1 MGTVV
6 GVRIDGFWV
15 KGLGMRIACIVD
27 FWVGADMM
35 GLCLYL
41 RSVYNGGI
49 VQYRKFMD
57 CQWKD
62 SEVYVDDTV

>member
-15 KGLGMRIACIVD
+15 KGLGMRIACIVV

-41 RSVYNGGI
+41 RSVHNGGI
-49 VQYRKFMD
+49 VQHRKYMD

>member
-1 MGTVV
+1 V
-6 GVRIDGFWV
+6 G
-15 KGLGMRIACIVD
+15 
-27 FWVGADMM
+27 MM

-49 VQYRKFMD
+49 VQYRKFTFMD

-62 SEVYVDDTV
+62 SEVYVDDVV